1 MLPSGGRVV
10 QSLAGRHHRRRFDC
24 SSGPRPISQA
34 VGVAGRTEI
43 RGRAVRAG
51 RAARHAGAGLLHAIG
66 IERGCQPDRAGSG
79 GPRYPQLPVT
89 LIGRLAVDARVKR
102 QRLGEYLLMDALY
115 RNMQPRSRRWRSWST
130 RRTKSLG
137 RSTATSTSY
146 PLQAS
151 ANRLYLPMKAVV
163 TLFE

>member
-1 MLPSGGRVV
+1 M
-10 QSLAGRHHRRRFDC
+10 
-24 SSGPRPISQA
+24 
-34 VGVAGRTEI
+34 
-43 RGRAVRAG
+43 
-51 RAARHAGAGLLHAIG
+51 
-66 IERGCQPDRAGSG
+66 
-79 GPRYPQLPVT
+79 T